1 MAGKCV
7 DYIGDL
13 NDYLDGILSISL
25 CREIEEHIVQCQ
37 NCRIMVD
44 SMKQTVI
51 LCRDGV
57 REKLPESLEQK
68 LNGVLRTRWEE
79 HFKK

>member
-1 MAGKCV
+1 MAGKCA

-13 NDYLDGILSISL
+13 NDYLDGALSISL
-25 CREIEEHIVQCQ
+25 CRAIEEHIGQCQ

-68 LNGVLRTRWEE
+68 LKGVLRNRWEE

>member
-1 MAGKCV
+1 MADRCV
-7 DYIGDL
+7 DYARDL
-13 NDYLDGILSISL
+13 NDYLDGTLGITL
-25 CREIEEHIVQCQ
+25 CREIEEHIGHCH

-44 SMKQTVI
+44 TMKRTVI

-68 LNGVLRTRWEE
+68 LKGVLRTRWEE